1 MAVLLTDG
9 LNSHSPELPDRQE
22 QSSPEVSIETR
33 VFSVIS
39 WGCAATNWLAHVL
52 NSHPDIYCVHAS
64 NHLWHGFAEA
74 PFLDGMRYLQLLQ
87 IEGRTCLAA
96 GDVHG
101 VSRFKIPELKAAFG
115 SKFSAAVLVRE
126 PVARLTSLLA
136 MYEKDGHLMP
146 YDAEFIDTLIDRHS
160 LVLPD
165 RSHPTK
171 LFVHAI
177 NMLNAIHDELEVGK
191 IFRQE
196 DITARPGSL
205 EALVKE
211 ITAGAVS
218 PKREWSEDAIGT
230 RRLNAHAVARKP
242 FEPCGWQLDVV
253 RKVVGPDT
261 WQVYADLGYR
271 RPDFV

>member
-1 MAVLLTDG
+1 MAVALTDG
-9 LNSHSPELPDRQE
+9 LNSPSLELPDRQE
-22 QSSPEVSIETR
+22 QPVPEVSIQTH

-64 NHLWHGFAEA
+64 NHLWHGFAQAEY
-74 PFLDGMRYLQLLQ
+74 LDGMRYLQLLQ
-87 IEGRTCLAA
+87 IEGRTCIAA

-101 VSRFKIPELKAAFG
+101 VDRLKIPELREAFG

-146 YDAEFIDTLIDRHS
+146 YDADFIDRLIDHHS
-160 LVLPD
+160 LVVPD
-165 RSHPTK
+165 RTHRTK

-177 NMLNAIHDELEVGK
+177 NMLGAILDEVEVGK

-196 DITARPGSL
+196 DITTQPESL
-205 EALVKE
+205 KALVEE
-211 ITAGAVS
+211 ITAGKVS
-218 PKREWSEDAIGT
+218 PRQEWCEDAIRT
-230 RRLNAHAVARKP
+230 RRLNAHAVARRP
-242 FEPCGWQLDVV
+242 FQPRGWELDVV
-253 RKVVGPDT
+253 RKVVAPAT
-261 WQVYADLGYR
+261 WRLYSDLGYR
-271 RPDFV
+271 RPDFL

>member
-1 MAVLLTDG
+1 MAVVLTDG
-9 LNSHSPELPDRQE
+9 LTSYSPELPDRRE
-22 QSSPEVSIETR
+22 TVPDVSLQTH

-74 PFLDGMRYLQLLQ
+74 PLLDGISYLQLLQ

-101 VSRFKIPELKAAFG
+101 VSRFKIPEVKIAFG

-126 PVARLTSLLA
+126 PLARLTSLLA
-136 MYEKDGHLMP
+136 MYEKDGHQMP

-165 RSHPTK
+165 RSHQTK
-171 LFVHAI
+171 LFVHAV

-196 DITARPGSL
+196 DITKRPERLS
-205 EALVKE
+205 ELVEE
-211 ITAGAVS
+211 ITAGIVS
-218 PKREWSEDAIGT
+218 PKRQWSEEAIGT
-230 RRLNAHAVARKP
+230 RTLNAHAVARKP
-242 FEPCGWQLDVV
+242 FEPRGWQRDVV
-253 RKVVGPDT
+253 RKVVGPET
-261 WQVYADLGYR
+261 WQAYADLGYR
-271 RPDFV
+271 RPDFL